1 MANVINAPVGGCK
14 NSQTQSGGYPVV
26 EVINGVYTFKNLRPE
41 IEHFGLWDNDYYHL
55 CLQLLEIVGRYQY
68 SGFIR
73 EALDVCK
80 ADKNITNGEE
90 AAESALEWLIW
101 EGCIVKWDLLA
112 MRDFLPNKADRK
124 AIFSWDSPDCFLYSD
139 GELWIEGIDEDHE
152 GQYFNYD
159 GDNQFSWTLS
169 GMDYFAFAY
178 DYEVNTRQ

>member
-1 MANVINAPVGGCK
+1 MANVGPLGR
-14 NSQTQSGGYPVV
+14 SYPVV
-26 EVINGVYTFKNLRPE
+26 EVINGVYTFKNLNPE
-41 IEHFGLWDNDYYHL
+41 IEHFGLWDNDYYQL
-55 CLQLLEIVGRYQY
+55 CLQLLEVVGRYQY

-73 EALDVCK
+73 KALDLCK

-101 EGCIVKWDLLA
+101 EGCVVKWDLRA

-139 GELWIEGIDEDHE
+139 GELWIEGVDEDHE
-152 GQYFNYD
+152 GEFFNYD
-159 GDNQFSWTLS
+159 EEHQFSWTLS

-178 DYEVNTRQ
+178 DYEINAHH